1 METEL
6 AGKNILIVQG
16 SSLAADALRTA
27 LIRAGARVNVTAMP
41 LNAFDLLRR
50 VRFDG
55 AVLDQGLHNEI
66 FDLCEEL
73 RDLGVPY
80 ILCSTPHRLQ
90 GLSARTAD
98 AAHAVWRLG
107 HVMSRAGENVVPIG
121 KMERPTQARAY
132 DAQRS

>member
-16 SSLAADALRTA
+16 SSLAAEALRIA
-27 LIRAGARVNVTAMP
+27 FIRAGSRVHVTTLP

-55 AVLDQGLHNEI
+55 AILDQGLHNEL

-80 ILCSTPHRLQ
+80 ILCSAPHRLQ
-90 GLSARTAD
+90 GLSARAAD
-98 AAHAVWRLG
+98 AAHAVWRLA
-107 HVMSRAGENVVPIG
+107 HVMSRTTENGWPIS
-121 KMERPTQARAY
+121 KHQNWTQSSCFR
-132 DAQRS
+132 